1 MVLFSKGRLPVTI
14 VTIGPVFTLVA
25 ASAPDPAIEYQ
36 VVQRELSE
44 LMKTVAIPLSM
55 SEAWVLWERRVREL
69 LYRLYRIARRSTTPA
84 TVPLALMMAE
94 SSTVELSLVVSPL
107 LALATVRTST
117 DPVFA
122 EGCRAAA
129 AAAKSVTTFAA
140 WLAYVD
146 EVKATQLVGQLPD
159 LLNLLTTQ
167 RSYPALTASASPL
180 PVPAVPGMPVGAVA
194 AASTPS
200 ADPWLRFP
208 APPCGIQLF
217 NFVLVDQGCG
227 VGFVTPDWTLF
238 DRRLALS
245 DVKLSGFDGSVRTST
260 RTPHGPGKTTVWF

>member
-1 MVLFSKGRLPVTI
+1 MAQPS
-14 VTIGPVFTLVA
+14 
-25 ASAPDPAIEYQ
+25 
-36 VVQRELSE
+36 VV
-44 LMKTVAIPLSM
+44 
-55 SEAWVLWERRVREL
+55 ER
-69 LYRLYRIARRSTTPA
+69 
-84 TVPLALMMAE
+84 
-94 SSTVELSLVVSPL
+94 SLVVSPL
-107 LALATVRTST
+107 LAMATGRISS
-117 DPVFA
+117 DPVFS
-122 EGCRAAA
+122 EGCEAAE
-129 AAAKSVTTFAA
+129 AKEVTTFAA

-217 NFVLVDQGCG
+217 NFVLVGQGCG

-238 DRRLALS
+238 DRQVPTL
-245 DVKLSGFDGSVRTST
+245 
-260 RTPHGPGKTTVWF
+260 TPLCSCSN